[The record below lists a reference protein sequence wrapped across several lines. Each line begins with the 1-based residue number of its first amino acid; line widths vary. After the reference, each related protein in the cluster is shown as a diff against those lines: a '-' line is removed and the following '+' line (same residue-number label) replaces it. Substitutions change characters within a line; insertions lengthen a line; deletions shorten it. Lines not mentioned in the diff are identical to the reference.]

1 MSALSPSNRV
11 RARRAPTETGF
22 ESPGDA
28 RAASALRCEGMHAAA
43 REAWRETWRAA
54 RALAKA
60 GWVCP
65 DGLEAVVSAARG
77 RTHWGAAEGFFDWIN
92 ERALVA
98 ERTHGEVRAWRL
110 GWLDGGQVLTK
121 AA

>member
-1 MSALSPSNRV
+1 
-11 RARRAPTETGF
+11 
-22 ESPGDA
+22 
-28 RAASALRCEGMHAAA
+28 MHAAA

-54 RALAKA
+54 RASAKA
-60 GWVCP
+60 GGVCP
-65 DGLEAVVSAARG
+65 DGLEALVSAARG

-110 GWLDGGQVLTK
+110 GWLDGERAL
-121 AA
+121 AER